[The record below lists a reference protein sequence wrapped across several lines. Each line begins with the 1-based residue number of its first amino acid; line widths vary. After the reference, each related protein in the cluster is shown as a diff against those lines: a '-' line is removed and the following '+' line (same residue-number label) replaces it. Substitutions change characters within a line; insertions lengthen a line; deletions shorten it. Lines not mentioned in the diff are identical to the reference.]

1 MGRFLVSTPK
11 VVVVPKNK
19 SFPFHAFR
27 FTFYL
32 LSLCANINKEKLLDV
47 MLSRRV
53 LRTKVVKAVYA
64 HLQCEGAT
72 PAASEKNLILSI
84 DRAYDLYFHLLA
96 LVPEIAEY
104 AAERIRIGENK
115 KLPTYDDLHPNRKF
129 VENRVVVRL
138 AEDENL
144 QAELKR
150 RKLSWKNHRDLI
162 VALYNA
168 LIRQPFYLKYMASD
182 ERSLRED
189 AQLVSDIYMTML
201 EEFEPLESVLEE
213 QSALWNDDLGFILTM
228 VSRTILSIRESH
240 EEIKFLP
247 QFKSD
252 EDLDYAKSL
261 LRNSIAGYDRIS
273 LLLDN
278 SLSNWDIERVALM
291 DQIILVTAIVEAE
304 NFPSIPVR
312 VTMNEYIDI
321 AKCYSTNSSG
331 SFINGVLDRIIVRL
345 TEEGKI
351 VKSGKGLL

>member
-1 MGRFLVSTPK
+1 
-11 VVVVPKNK
+11 
-19 SFPFHAFR
+19 
-27 FTFYL
+27 
-32 LSLCANINKEKLLDV
+32 

-64 HLQCEGAT
+64 HTQCEGST
-72 PAASEKNLILSI
+72 PVSSEKNLTLSI

-129 VENRVVVRL
+129 VENKVIIRL

-144 QAELKR
+144 QAELKS

-168 LIRQPFYLKYMASD
+168 LIRQPFYQKYMLSE
-182 ERSLRED
+182 ERSFRED

-201 EEFEPLESVLEE
+201 EEFEPLETVLEE
-213 QSALWNDDLGFILTM
+213 QSVLWNDDLGFLLTM
-228 VSRTILSIRESH
+228 VSRTVLSMRERH
-240 EEIKFLP
+240 EVVKLMP
-247 QFKSD
+247 QFKSE

-261 LRNSIAGYDRIS
+261 LRYTIAGYDRIS

-278 SLSNWDIERVALM
+278 SMSNWDIERVALM
-291 DQIILVTAIVEAE
+291 DKIILVTAIAEAE

-321 AKCYSTNSSG
+321 AKCYSTASSG
-331 SFINGVLDRIIVRL
+331 SFINGVLDKMITRL

-351 VKSGKGLL
+351 IKSGKGLL

>member
-1 MGRFLVSTPK
+1 
-11 VVVVPKNK
+11 
-19 SFPFHAFR
+19 
-27 FTFYL
+27 
-32 LSLCANINKEKLLDV
+32 

-64 HLQCEGAT
+64 HIQCEGLT
-72 PAASEKNLILSI
+72 PVVSEKNLVTSI

-129 VENRVVVRL
+129 VENKVILRL
-138 AEDENL
+138 AEDEGL
-144 QAELKR
+144 QTELKA
-150 RKLSWKNHRDLI
+150 RKLSWKDHRDLI

-168 LIRQPFYLKYMASD
+168 LIRQPFYQKYMLS
-182 ERSLRED
+182 EVRSFRED

-201 EEFEPLESVLEE
+201 EEFEPLETVLEE
-213 QSALWNDDLGFILTM
+213 QSVLWNDDLGFLLTM
-228 VSRTILSIRESH
+228 VSRTILSMSEKRDT
-240 EEIKFLP
+240 IKLMP

-261 LRNSIAGYDRIS
+261 LRYAIAGYDRIS

-278 SLSNWDIERVALM
+278 SMRNWDIERVALM
-291 DQIILVTAIVEAE
+291 DKIILVTAIAEAE

-321 AKCYSTNSSG
+321 AKCYSTESSG
-331 SFINGVLDRIIVRL
+331 SFINGVLDRMINQL

>member
-1 MGRFLVSTPK
+1 
-11 VVVVPKNK
+11 
-19 SFPFHAFR
+19 
-27 FTFYL
+27 
-32 LSLCANINKEKLLDV
+32 
-47 MLSRRV
+47 MLSRRI

-64 HLQCEGAT
+64 HTQCEDLT
-72 PAASEKNLILSI
+72 PAISEKNLVLSI
-84 DRAYDLYFHLLA
+84 NRAYDLYFHLLA

-129 VENRVVVRL
+129 VENKVVVRL
-138 AEDENL
+138 AEDEEL
-144 QAELKR
+144 QAELKS

-168 LIRQPFYLKYMASD
+168 LIRQPFYQKYMQSAD
-182 ERSLRED
+182 RSFRED

-201 EEFEPLESVLEE
+201 EEFEPLDRVLEE
-213 QSALWNDDLGFILTM
+213 QSILWNDDLGFLLTM
-228 VSRTILSIRESH
+228 VSRTILSMRESH
-240 EEIKFLP
+240 EAVKFLP

-252 EDLDYAKSL
+252 EDLEFAKSL
-261 LRNSIAGYDRIS
+261 LRNSIAGYERIS

-278 SLSNWDIERVALM
+278 SMRNWDIERVALM
-291 DQIILVTAIVEAE
+291 DQIILIVALSEAE

-321 AKCYSTNSSG
+321 AKCYSTESSG
-331 SFINGVLDRIIVRL
+331 GFINGLLDKIISRL

>member
-1 MGRFLVSTPK
+1 
-11 VVVVPKNK
+11 
-19 SFPFHAFR
+19 
-27 FTFYL
+27 
-32 LSLCANINKEKLLDV
+32 

-64 HLQCEGAT
+64 HTQCEDLT
-72 PAASEKNLILSI
+72 PAASEKNLVLSI
-84 DRAYDLYFHLLA
+84 NRAYDLYFHLLA

-129 VENRVVVRL
+129 IENKVIARL
-138 AEDENL
+138 VEDEGL
-144 QAELKR
+144 QAELKS
-150 RKLSWKNHRDLI
+150 RKLSWANHRDLV

-168 LIRQPFYLKYMASD
+168 LIRQTFYQKYMQSE
-182 ERSLRED
+182 ERSFRQD

-201 EEFEPLESVLEE
+201 EEFEPLESALEA
-213 QSALWNDDLGFILTM
+213 QSILWNDDLGFLLTM
-228 VSRTILSIRESH
+228 VSRTVLSMREGH
-240 EEIKFLP
+240 EAIKLMP
-247 QFKSD
+247 QFKSE

-261 LRNSIAGYDRIS
+261 LRNSIASYDRIS

-278 SLSNWDIERVALM
+278 AMNNWDIERVALM
-291 DQIILVTAIVEAE
+291 DKIILVTAIAEAE

-321 AKCYSTNSSG
+321 AKCYSTESSG
-331 SFINGVLDRIIVRL
+331 GFINGILDKIIARL
-345 TEEGKI
+345 TDEGKI

>member
-1 MGRFLVSTPK
+1 
-11 VVVVPKNK
+11 
-19 SFPFHAFR
+19 
-27 FTFYL
+27 
-32 LSLCANINKEKLLDV
+32 

-64 HLQCEGAT
+64 HTQCEGLT
-72 PAASEKNLILSI
+72 PVASEKNLVASI
-84 DRAYDLYFHLLA
+84 DKAYDLYFHLLA

-129 VENRVVVRL
+129 VENKVIARL
-138 AEDENL
+138 NEDEEF
-144 QAELKR
+144 QAQLKA
-150 RKLSWKNHRDLI
+150 RKLSWANHRDLI

-168 LIRQPFYLKYMASD
+168 LIRQPFYMKYMASD
-182 ERSLRED
+182 ERSFRED

-201 EEFEPLESVLEE
+201 EEFEPLDRVLEE
-213 QSALWNDDLGFILTM
+213 QSILWNDDLGFLLTM
-228 VSRTILSIRESH
+228 VSRTILSMREAH
-240 EEIKFLP
+240 EAIKLMP
-247 QFKSD
+247 QFKSE

-261 LRNSIAGYDRIS
+261 LRNAIAGFERIS

-278 SLSNWDIERVALM
+278 SMQNWDIERVALM
-291 DQIILVTAIVEAE
+291 DQIILITAIAEAE

-321 AKCYSTNSSG
+321 AKCYSTDSSG
-331 SFINGVLDRIIVRL
+331 GFINGLLDRIIARL

>member
-1 MGRFLVSTPK
+1 
-11 VVVVPKNK
+11 
-19 SFPFHAFR
+19 
-27 FTFYL
+27 
-32 LSLCANINKEKLLDV
+32 

-64 HLQCEGAT
+64 HTQCEGLT
-72 PAASEKNLILSI
+72 PVASEKNLVASI
-84 DRAYDLYFHLLA
+84 DKAYDLYFHLLA

-129 VENRVVVRL
+129 VENKVIARL
-138 AEDENL
+138 NEDEEL
-144 QAELKR
+144 QAQLKA
-150 RKLSWKNHRDLI
+150 RKLSWANHRDLI

-168 LIRQPFYLKYMASD
+168 LIRQPFYMKYMASD
-182 ERSLRED
+182 ERSFRED

-201 EEFEPLESVLEE
+201 EEFEPLDRVLEE
-213 QSALWNDDLGFILTM
+213 QSILWNDDLGFILTM
-228 VSRTILSIRESH
+228 VSRTILSMREAH
-240 EEIKFLP
+240 EAIKLMP
-247 QFKSD
+247 QFKSE
-252 EDLDYAKSL
+252 EDLDFAKSL
-261 LRNSIAGYDRIS
+261 LRNAIAGFERIS

-278 SLSNWDIERVALM
+278 SMKNWDIERVALM
-291 DQIILVTAIVEAE
+291 DQIILITAIAEAE

-321 AKCYSTNSSG
+321 AKCYSTDSSG
-331 SFINGVLDRIIVRL
+331 GFINGLLDKIISRL

>member
-1 MGRFLVSTPK
+1 
-11 VVVVPKNK
+11 
-19 SFPFHAFR
+19 
-27 FTFYL
+27 
-32 LSLCANINKEKLLDV
+32 

-64 HLQCEGAT
+64 HTQCEGIS
-72 PAASEKNLILSI
+72 PVASEKNLVLSI

-129 VENRVVVRL
+129 VENKVVVRL
-138 AEDENL
+138 AEDEGL
-144 QAELKR
+144 QAELKN

-168 LIRQPFYLKYMASD
+168 LIRQPFYQKYMLSE
-182 ERSLRED
+182 ERSFRQD

-201 EEFEPLESVLEE
+201 EEFEPLETVLEE
-213 QSALWNDDLGFILTM
+213 QSVLWNDDLGYLLTM
-228 VSRTILSIRESH
+228 VSRTVLSMREGH
-240 EEIKFLP
+240 EAIKLMP

-261 LRNSIAGYDRIS
+261 LRNTIAGYERIS
-273 LLLDN
+273 LLLDDAMN
-278 SLSNWDIERVALM
+278 NWDIERVALM
-291 DQIILVTAIVEAE
+291 DKLILVTAIAEAE

-321 AKCYSTNSSG
+321 AKCYSTDSSG
-331 SFINGVLDRIIVRL
+331 GFINGILDKIISRL

-351 VKSGKGLL
+351 IKSGKGLL

>member
-1 MGRFLVSTPK
+1 
-11 VVVVPKNK
+11 
-19 SFPFHAFR
+19 
-27 FTFYL
+27 
-32 LSLCANINKEKLLDV
+32 
-47 MLSRRV
+47 
-53 LRTKVVKAVYA
+53 
-64 HLQCEGAT
+64 
-72 PAASEKNLILSI
+72 
-84 DRAYDLYFHLLA
+84 
-96 LVPEIAEY
+96 
-104 AAERIRIGENK
+104 
-115 KLPTYDDLHPNRKF
+115 
-129 VENRVVVRL
+129 
-138 AEDENL
+138 
-144 QAELKR
+144 
-150 RKLSWKNHRDLI
+150 
-162 VALYNA
+162 
-168 LIRQPFYLKYMASD
+168 
-182 ERSLRED
+182 
-189 AQLVSDIYMTML
+189 MTML

-261 LRNSIAGYDRIS
+261 LRHSIASFDRIS

-291 DQIILVTAIVEAE
+291 DQIILVTAITEAE

>member
-1 MGRFLVSTPK
+1 
-11 VVVVPKNK
+11 
-19 SFPFHAFR
+19 
-27 FTFYL
+27 
-32 LSLCANINKEKLLDV
+32 

-64 HLQCEGAT
+64 HTQCEGLT
-72 PAASEKNLILSI
+72 PVASEKNLVLSI

-129 VENRVVVRL
+129 VENQVIARL
-138 AEDENL
+138 TEDENL
-144 QAELKR
+144 QAQLKA
-150 RKLSWKNHRDLI
+150 RKLSWANHRDLI

-168 LIRQPFYLKYMASD
+168 LIRQPFYQKYMLSE
-182 ERSLRED
+182 ERSFRED

-201 EEFEPLESVLEE
+201 EEFEPLDRVLEE
-213 QSALWNDDLGFILTM
+213 QSILWNDDLGFLLTM
-228 VSRTILSIRESH
+228 VSRTILSMREHH
-240 EEIKFLP
+240 EAIKLMP
-247 QFKSD
+247 QFKSE

-261 LRNSIAGYDRIS
+261 LRNAIAGFERIS

-278 SLSNWDIERVALM
+278 SMQNWDIERVALM
-291 DQIILVTAIVEAE
+291 DQIILVTAIAEAE

-321 AKCYSTNSSG
+321 AKCYSTDSSG
-331 SFINGVLDRIIVRL
+331 SFINGILDKIISQL
-345 TEEGKI
+345 TDEGKI

>member
-1 MGRFLVSTPK
+1 M
-11 VVVVPKNK
+11 
-19 SFPFHAFR
+19 
-27 FTFYL
+27 
-32 LSLCANINKEKLLDV
+32 
-47 MLSRRV
+47 
-53 LRTKVVKAVYA
+53 
-64 HLQCEGAT
+64 
-72 PAASEKNLILSI
+72 ASEKNLVLSI

-129 VENRVVVRL
+129 VENKVIAKLV
-138 AEDENL
+138 EDENL
-144 QAELKR
+144 QLELKN
-150 RKLSWKNHRDLI
+150 RKLSWANNRDLI

-168 LIRQPFYLKYMASD
+168 LIRQPFYQKYMLSD
-182 ERSLRED
+182 ERSFRED

-201 EEFEPLESVLEE
+201 EEFEPLDRVLEE
-213 QSALWNDDLGFILTM
+213 QSILWNDDLGFILTM
-228 VSRTILSIRESH
+228 VSRTILSMREAH
-240 EEIKFLP
+240 EAIKLMP
-247 QFKSD
+247 QFKSE

-261 LRNSIAGYDRIS
+261 LRNAIAGFERIS

-278 SLSNWDIERVALM
+278 SMQNWDIERVALM
-291 DQIILVTAIVEAE
+291 DQIILITAIAEAE

-321 AKCYSTNSSG
+321 AKCYSTDSSG
-331 SFINGVLDRIIVRL
+331 GFINGLLDKIISRL

>member
-1 MGRFLVSTPK
+1 
-11 VVVVPKNK
+11 
-19 SFPFHAFR
+19 
-27 FTFYL
+27 
-32 LSLCANINKEKLLDV
+32 

-64 HLQCEGAT
+64 HTQCEGLT
-72 PAASEKNLILSI
+72 PAASEKNLVASI
-84 DRAYDLYFHLLA
+84 DKAYDLYFHLLA

-129 VENRVVVRL
+129 VENKVIARL
-138 AEDENL
+138 NEDEEL
-144 QAELKR
+144 QAQLKA
-150 RKLSWKNHRDLI
+150 RKLSWANHRDLI

-168 LIRQPFYLKYMASD
+168 LIRQPFYMKYMASD
-182 ERSLRED
+182 ERSFRED
-189 AQLVSDIYMTML
+189 AQLVSEIYMTML
-201 EEFEPLESVLEE
+201 EEFEPLDRVLEE
-213 QSALWNDDLGFILTM
+213 QSILWNDDLGFLLTM
-228 VSRTILSIRESH
+228 VSRTILSMREAH
-240 EEIKFLP
+240 EAIKLMP

-261 LRNSIAGYDRIS
+261 LRNTIAGFERIS

-278 SLSNWDIERVALM
+278 SMQNWDIERVALM
-291 DQIILVTAIVEAE
+291 DQIILITAIAEAE

-321 AKCYSTNSSG
+321 AKCYSTDSSG
-331 SFINGVLDRIIVRL
+331 GFINGLLDRIIARL

>member
-1 MGRFLVSTPK
+1 
-11 VVVVPKNK
+11 
-19 SFPFHAFR
+19 
-27 FTFYL
+27 
-32 LSLCANINKEKLLDV
+32 

-64 HLQCEGAT
+64 HTQCEGIT
-72 PAASEKNLILSI
+72 PVASEKNLVLSI

-129 VENRVVVRL
+129 VENKVVVRL
-138 AEDENL
+138 AEDEGL
-144 QAELKR
+144 QAELKN

-168 LIRQPFYLKYMASD
+168 LIRQPFYQKYMLSE
-182 ERSLRED
+182 ERSFRQD

-201 EEFEPLESVLEE
+201 EEFEPLETVLEE
-213 QSALWNDDLGFILTM
+213 QSVLWNDDLGYLLTM
-228 VSRTILSIRESH
+228 VSRTVLSMREGH
-240 EEIKFLP
+240 EAIKVMP

-261 LRNSIAGYDRIS
+261 LRNTIAGYERIS
-273 LLLDN
+273 LLLDDAMN
-278 SLSNWDIERVALM
+278 NWDIERVALM
-291 DQIILVTAIVEAE
+291 DKIILVTAIAEAE

-321 AKCYSTNSSG
+321 AKCYSTDSSG
-331 SFINGVLDRIIVRL
+331 GFINGILDKIISRL

-351 VKSGKGLL
+351 IKSGKGLL

>member
-1 MGRFLVSTPK
+1 
-11 VVVVPKNK
+11 
-19 SFPFHAFR
+19 
-27 FTFYL
+27 
-32 LSLCANINKEKLLDV
+32 
-47 MLSRRV
+47 MLSRRI

-64 HLQCEGAT
+64 HTQCEGLT
-72 PAASEKNLILSI
+72 PVASEKNLVASI
-84 DRAYDLYFHLLA
+84 DKAYDLYFHLLA

-129 VENRVVVRL
+129 VENKVIARL
-138 AEDENL
+138 NEDEGL
-144 QAELKR
+144 QAQLKA
-150 RKLSWKNHRDLI
+150 RKLSWVNHRDLI

-168 LIRQPFYLKYMASD
+168 LIRQPFYQKYMLSP
-182 ERSLRED
+182 ERSFRED

-201 EEFEPLESVLEE
+201 EEFEPLDRVLEE
-213 QSALWNDDLGFILTM
+213 QSILWNDDLGFLLTM
-228 VSRTILSIRESH
+228 VSRTILSMREAH
-240 EEIKFLP
+240 EAIKLMP
-247 QFKSD
+247 QFKSE

-261 LRNSIAGYDRIS
+261 LRNAIAGFERIS

-278 SLSNWDIERVALM
+278 SMQNWDIERVALM
-291 DQIILVTAIVEAE
+291 DQIILITAIAEAE

-321 AKCYSTNSSG
+321 AKCYSTDSSG
-331 SFINGVLDRIIVRL
+331 GFINGLLDKIISRL

>member
-1 MGRFLVSTPK
+1 
-11 VVVVPKNK
+11 
-19 SFPFHAFR
+19 
-27 FTFYL
+27 
-32 LSLCANINKEKLLDV
+32 
-47 MLSRRV
+47 MLSRRI

-64 HLQCEGAT
+64 HTQCEGLT
-72 PAASEKNLILSI
+72 PVASEKNLVTSI
-84 DRAYDLYFHLLA
+84 DKAYDLYFHLLA

-129 VENRVVVRL
+129 VENKVIARL
-138 AEDENL
+138 NEDEEL
-144 QAELKR
+144 QAQLKA
-150 RKLSWKNHRDLI
+150 RKLSWANHRDLI

-168 LIRQPFYLKYMASD
+168 LIRQPFYMKYMASD
-182 ERSLRED
+182 ERSFRED

-201 EEFEPLESVLEE
+201 EEFEPLDRVLEE
-213 QSALWNDDLGFILTM
+213 QSILWNDDLGFLLTM
-228 VSRTILSIRESH
+228 VSRTILSMREAH
-240 EEIKFLP
+240 EAIKLMP
-247 QFKSD
+247 QFKSE

-261 LRNSIAGYDRIS
+261 LRNAIAGFERIS

-278 SLSNWDIERVALM
+278 SMQNWDIERVALM
-291 DQIILVTAIVEAE
+291 DQIILITAIAEAE

-321 AKCYSTNSSG
+321 AKCYSTDSSG
-331 SFINGVLDRIIVRL
+331 GFINGLLDRIIARL

>member
-1 MGRFLVSTPK
+1 
-11 VVVVPKNK
+11 
-19 SFPFHAFR
+19 
-27 FTFYL
+27 
-32 LSLCANINKEKLLDV
+32 

-64 HLQCEGAT
+64 HTQCEGST
-72 PAASEKNLILSI
+72 PVSSEKNLTLSI

-129 VENRVVVRL
+129 VENKVIIRL

-144 QAELKR
+144 QAELKS

-168 LIRQPFYLKYMASD
+168 LIRQPFYQKYMLSE
-182 ERSLRED
+182 ERSFRED

-201 EEFEPLESVLEE
+201 EEFEPLETVLEE
-213 QSALWNDDLGFILTM
+213 QSVLWNDDLGFLLTM
-228 VSRTILSIRESH
+228 VSRTILSMRERH
-240 EEIKFLP
+240 EVVKLMP
-247 QFKSD
+247 QFKSE

-261 LRNSIAGYDRIS
+261 LRYTIAGYDRIS

-278 SLSNWDIERVALM
+278 SMSNWDIERVALM
-291 DQIILVTAIVEAE
+291 DKIILVTAIAEAE

-321 AKCYSTNSSG
+321 AKCYSTASSG
-331 SFINGVLDRIIVRL
+331 SFINGVLDKMITRL

>member
-1 MGRFLVSTPK
+1 
-11 VVVVPKNK
+11 
-19 SFPFHAFR
+19 
-27 FTFYL
+27 
-32 LSLCANINKEKLLDV
+32 

-64 HLQCEGAT
+64 HTQCEGST
-72 PAASEKNLILSI
+72 PVSSEKNLTLSI

-129 VENRVVVRL
+129 VENKVIIRL

-144 QAELKR
+144 QAELKS

-168 LIRQPFYLKYMASD
+168 LIRQPFYQKYMLSE
-182 ERSLRED
+182 ERSFRED

-201 EEFEPLESVLEE
+201 EEFEPLETVLEE
-213 QSALWNDDLGFILTM
+213 QSVLWNDDLGFLLTM
-228 VSRTILSIRESH
+228 VSRTVLSMREKH
-240 EEIKFLP
+240 EVVKLMP
-247 QFKSD
+247 QFKSE

-261 LRNSIAGYDRIS
+261 LRYTIAGYDRIS

-278 SLSNWDIERVALM
+278 SMSNWDIERVALM
-291 DQIILVTAIVEAE
+291 DKIILVTAIAEAE

-321 AKCYSTNSSG
+321 AKCYSTASSG
-331 SFINGVLDRIIVRL
+331 SFINVVLDKMITRL

>member
-1 MGRFLVSTPK
+1 
-11 VVVVPKNK
+11 
-19 SFPFHAFR
+19 
-27 FTFYL
+27 
-32 LSLCANINKEKLLDV
+32 
-47 MLSRRV
+47 MLSRRL

-64 HLQCEGAT
+64 HTQCEGLT
-72 PAASEKNLILSI
+72 PAVSEKNLVLSI

-129 VENRVVVRL
+129 VENKVIARL

-144 QAELKR
+144 QTEINS

-168 LIRQPFYLKYMASD
+168 LIRQTFYQKYMANE
-182 ERSLRED
+182 ERSFRED

-201 EEFEPLESVLEE
+201 EEFEPLESALEE
-213 QSALWNDDLGFILTM
+213 QSILWNDDLGFLLTM
-228 VSRTILSIRESH
+228 VSRTILSMRESH
-240 EEIKFLP
+240 EAIKILP

-252 EDLDYAKSL
+252 EDLEYAKTL
-261 LRNSIAGYDRIS
+261 LRFTIAGYERIS
-273 LLLDN
+273 LLLDQSMN
-278 SLSNWDIERVALM
+278 NWDIERVALM
-291 DQIILVTAIVEAE
+291 DKIILITALAEAE
-304 NFPSIPVR
+304 NFSSIPVR

-321 AKCYSTNSSG
+321 SKYYSTESSG
-331 SFINGVLDRIIVRL
+331 GFINGILDRLIARL
-345 TEEGKI
+345 TDEGKI

>member
-1 MGRFLVSTPK
+1 
-11 VVVVPKNK
+11 
-19 SFPFHAFR
+19 
-27 FTFYL
+27 
-32 LSLCANINKEKLLDV
+32 

-64 HLQCEGAT
+64 HTQCEGLT
-72 PAASEKNLILSI
+72 PAASEKNLVNSI
-84 DRAYDLYFHLLA
+84 DKAYDLYFHLLA

-129 VENRVVVRL
+129 VENKVIARL
-138 AEDENL
+138 NEDEEL
-144 QAELKR
+144 QAQLKA
-150 RKLSWKNHRDLI
+150 RKLSWANHRDLI

-168 LIRQPFYLKYMASD
+168 LIRQPFYMKYMASD
-182 ERSLRED
+182 ERSFRED

-201 EEFEPLESVLEE
+201 EEFEPLDRVLEE
-213 QSALWNDDLGFILTM
+213 QSILWNDDLGFLLTM
-228 VSRTILSIRESH
+228 VSRTILSMREAH
-240 EEIKFLP
+240 EAIKLMP

-261 LRNSIAGYDRIS
+261 LRYTIAGYDRIS

-278 SLSNWDIERVALM
+278 SMNNWDIERVALM
-291 DQIILVTAIVEAE
+291 DQIILVTAIAEAE

-321 AKCYSTNSSG
+321 AKCYSTDSSG
-331 SFINGVLDRIIVRL
+331 GFINGLLDRIIARL
-345 TEEGKI
+345 TDEGKI

>member
-1 MGRFLVSTPK
+1 
-11 VVVVPKNK
+11 
-19 SFPFHAFR
+19 
-27 FTFYL
+27 
-32 LSLCANINKEKLLDV
+32 

-64 HLQCEGAT
+64 HTQCEGLT
-72 PAASEKNLILSI
+72 PVASEKNLVASI
-84 DRAYDLYFHLLA
+84 DKAYDLYFHLLA

-129 VENRVVVRL
+129 VENKVIARL
-138 AEDENL
+138 NEDEEL
-144 QAELKR
+144 QAQLKA
-150 RKLSWKNHRDLI
+150 RKLSWANHRDLI

-168 LIRQPFYLKYMASD
+168 LIRQPFYMKYMASD
-182 ERSLRED
+182 ERSFRED

-201 EEFEPLESVLEE
+201 EEFEPLDRVLEE
-213 QSALWNDDLGFILTM
+213 QSILWNDDLGFLLTM
-228 VSRTILSIRESH
+228 VSRTILSMREAH
-240 EEIKFLP
+240 EAIKLMP
-247 QFKSD
+247 QFKSE
-252 EDLDYAKSL
+252 EDLDFAKSL
-261 LRNSIAGYDRIS
+261 LHNAIAGFERIS

-278 SLSNWDIERVALM
+278 SMQNWDIERVALM
-291 DQIILVTAIVEAE
+291 DQIILITAIAEAE

-321 AKCYSTNSSG
+321 AKCYSTDSSG
-331 SFINGVLDRIIVRL
+331 GFINGLLDRIIARL